1 MADEKDEDKES
12 YSYVSEEEELLEPA
26 AEPAPPRAASRPP
39 RAETIAEG
47 ESAAA
52 PRARS
57 APPGCAAKSAPA
69 KRRTRSEDSREPSP
83 LMPPPLR
90 AERRKGSPR
99 RGTAPTGPMR
109 SLPPAGLDEPLPDA
123 DNRRRPPGE
132 SGGKGGKG
140 KGPSGYGRRYQSC
153 PHCWHDVAVTPRGSG
168 LSQHMWWNEACIA
181 WQLYSQGD
189 MSWATAQWRAQ
200 EIKSRREHEWEPPGH
215 DEVIPARSAA
225 HRDKL
230 EEAQKGEAQMLDE
243 DETDLPKPEEEKKK
257 KKRRSVAVITNRTLP
272 QNGPAGVIVA
282 RRAAATALMG
292 GGTRPSA
299 AEVKA
304 RIWCGCRCHV
314 HRWPSMYSK
323 WKDDLEHAERE
334 KKLEVLCC
342 RLSVAPRVFFKHYC
356 HRSRFE

>member
-1 MADEKDEDKES
+1 MADEKDDDKES
-12 YSYVSEEEELLEPA
+12 YSYVSEEEEEVVEPA

-39 RAETIAEG
+39 RADATAEG

-69 KRRTRSEDSREPSP
+69 KRRTRSEDSRGPSP
-83 LMPPPLR
+83 VMPPPLR
-90 AERRKGSPR
+90 AERREGSPR
-99 RGTAPTGPMR
+99 RGTAPTRPMR
-109 SLPPAGLDEPLPDA
+109 SLPPAGSDEPLPDA

-168 LSQHMWWNEACIA
+168 PRGSGLSQHMWWNEACIA

-189 MSWATAQWRAQ
+189 MSWATAQWRAH

-243 DETDLPKPEEEKKK
+243 DETDLRKPEEEKKK
-257 KKRRSVAVITNRTLP
+257 KKEEASPSSRIGPFPRTAP
-272 QNGPAGVIVA
+272 QA
-282 RRAAATALMG
+282 
-292 GGTRPSA
+292 
-299 AEVKA
+299 
-304 RIWCGCRCHV
+304 
-314 HRWPSMYSK
+314 
-323 WKDDLEHAERE
+323 
-334 KKLEVLCC
+334 
-342 RLSVAPRVFFKHYC
+342 
-356 HRSRFE
+356 